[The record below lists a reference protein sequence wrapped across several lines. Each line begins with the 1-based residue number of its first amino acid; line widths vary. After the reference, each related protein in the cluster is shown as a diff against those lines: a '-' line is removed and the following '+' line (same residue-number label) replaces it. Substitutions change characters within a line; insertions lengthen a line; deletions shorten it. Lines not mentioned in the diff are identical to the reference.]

1 MTFSLGQRWISDAE
15 SELGLGTIVAI
26 DGRMLTLLF
35 AASGEQRLYSI
46 TDTPITRVRFNTGD
60 EIISHDDSKIL
71 VTEVDEDEDTELLTY
86 IGTSVATGEA
96 VRLKETFL
104 NNFIKFN
111 KPQDKL
117 FAGQID
123 KFDRFVLR
131 YKALL
136 NQHTQQKSNLRGLLG
151 PRVDLIPHQ
160 FYIAEEVGKRHA
172 PRILLADEVGL
183 GKTIEAGLIIH
194 QQIITGRAKRVLIV
208 LPENLQHQWLVE
220 MMRRFNLH
228 FSIFDD
234 SRCSEAYADEVNP
247 FETEQLVL
255 CSINLLRKKIHFEH
269 ALEAEWDLLIVD
281 EAHHLIWDKEKPSR
295 EYQVIE
301 ALSKETPGVLLLTA
315 TPDQLG
321 HESHFARLRL
331 LDPDRFYDYQKFVE
345 EEAGYKPVVDAVN
358 LLLDNQPLS
367 DDAQNSITDLLSE
380 QDVQPLLKVI
390 NDLPPADEERT
401 QAERELI
408 SNLLDRHGTGRLLF
422 RNTRSAIKGFPKRLL
437 KSVGLPLPEQYK
449 TAMKVSK
456 ILPSGTLQE
465 QAFSAL
471 YPEQMY
477 QKFEGSTTNSWCAF
491 DPRISWLIELVQ
503 QFKNEKILIIAA
515 QAETALALEE
525 ALRTREAIKAA
536 VFHEG
541 LSLIE
546 RDKAAAY
553 FAQVEDGAQVMICSE
568 IGSEGRNFQFAHH
581 LVLFDLP
588 INPDLLEQR
597 IGRLDRIGQRCD
609 IQIYTPYLKDT
620 AQEHLQQWYEKGLT
634 AFTQTTPTGHTIYEQ
649 VKDQL
654 IELLATG
661 ENSNGEFDKLISITR
676 NENEKLKAQLEQG
689 RDRLLEINS
698 SGILHPSDL
707 LDDIT
712 EVDQLPDFTTFAL
725 QLFDV
730 VGVQQEDQNEHCLVL
745 RPTNHMLTSDFPGLP
760 EEGAT
765 VTFNR
770 QTALSRDDV
779 HYLSWEHPMILG
791 GMEMILTS
799 DTGTTA
805 VAILKNSSLPPASTF
820 LELIYVV
827 EAINTDNAQL
837 SRFLPT
843 TPIRLL
849 LDKNGKNLGG
859 SVTFDSFDRQL
870 TPINRH
876 ISRKIANTSQP
887 LIHQLIKGSVPTAQL
902 LMADILLDAKTDMQQ
917 TLQGERDRL
926 QALQAVNPNIRED
939 EIQFIRD
946 QQTNF
951 EQILDQTQLKL
962 DAIRFIVSTP
972 S

>member
-1 MTFSLGQRWISDAE
+1 MVFSLGQRWISDAE

-26 DGRMLTLLF
+26 EGRMLTLLF
-35 AASGEQRLYSI
+35 AASGEQRLYSLEEA
-46 TDTPITRVRFNTGD
+46 PITRVRFNIGD
-60 EIISHDDSKIL
+60 EVLSHDDWKLL
-71 VTEVDEDEDTELLTY
+71 VTEVDESDNLITY
-86 IGTSVATGEA
+86 IGTNISTGEA
-96 VRLKETFL
+96 SQLKETFL

-123 KFDRFVLR
+123 KFERFVLR
-131 YKALL
+131 YNALT
-136 NQHTQQKSNLRGLLG
+136 NQHQQQKSNLRGLLG

-194 QQIITGRAKRVLIV
+194 QQLLTGRAKRVLIV

-234 SRCSEAYADEVNP
+234 SRCNEAYLDEVNP
-247 FETEQLVL
+247 FETEQLIL
-255 CSINLLRKKIHFEH
+255 CSLSLLRKKKHFEH
-269 ALEAEWDLLIVD
+269 ALEADWDLLIVD
-281 EAHHLIWDKEKPSR
+281 EAHHLIWDNEKPSR
-295 EYQVIE
+295 EYQVVESLANKI
-301 ALSKETPGVLLLTA
+301 PGVLLLTA

-331 LDPDRFYDYQKFVE
+331 LDPSRFFDYQTFVE

-358 LLLDNQPLS
+358 QLLDNQALN
-367 DDAQNSITDLLSE
+367 DNAKNSITELLSE
-380 QDVQPLLKVI
+380 QDIQPLFNIIDDTSV
-390 NDLPPADEERT
+390 DASERL
-401 QAERELI
+401 QAQYELI

-422 RNTRSAIKGFPKRLL
+422 RNTRSAIKGFPKRIL
-437 KSVGLPLPEQYK
+437 KSISLPLPEQYK
-449 TAMKVSK
+449 TAIKISK
-456 ILPSGTLQE
+456 MLPSGSIEQ

-471 YPEQMY
+471 YPEQIY
-477 QKFEGSTTNSWCAF
+477 QHFEGTDTNSWCQF
-491 DPRISWLIELVQ
+491 DPRISWLIDLILQ
-503 QFKNEKILIIAA
+503 LKGEKILIIAA
-515 QAETALALEE
+515 QAQTALAIEE

-553 FAQVEDGAQVMICSE
+553 FAQSEDGAQVMVCSE

-588 INPDLLEQR
+588 TNPDLLEQR

-620 AQEHLQQWYEKGLT
+620 SQEFLQHWYEHGLS
-634 AFTQTTPTGHTIYEQ
+634 AFSQTTPTGFTVYES
-649 VKDQL
+649 VREEL
-654 IELLATG
+654 IQLLATG
-661 ENSNGEFDKLISITR
+661 ENENGEFDKLLQKTR
-676 NENEKLKAQLEQG
+676 NENSLLKKQLEQG

-698 SGILHPSDL
+698 SGLLHKSDL

-712 EVDQLPDFTTFAL
+712 EIDQLPDFTTFAL

-730 VGVQQEDQNEHCLVL
+730 VGVQQEDKDEHCLIL
-745 RPTNHMLTSDFPGLP
+745 KPTDHMLTADFPGLP

-770 QTALSRDDV
+770 QKALSRDDV
-779 HYLSWEHPMILG
+779 HYLSWEHPMITS
-791 GMEMILTS
+791 GMEMILSS
-799 DTGTTA
+799 DTGTTS
-805 VAILKNSSLPPASTF
+805 VAILKNSSLPPATTF
-820 LELIYVV
+820 LELIYIV
-827 EAINTDNAQL
+827 ETVNSNNAQL
-837 SRFLPT
+837 TRFLPA

-849 LDKNGKNLGG
+849 LDKNGKNLGEN
-859 SVTFDSFDRQL
+859 VTFKSFNRQL
-870 TPINRH
+870 SPINRH
-876 ISRKIANTSQP
+876 ISSKIANTSQP
-887 LIHQLIKGSVPTAQL
+887 LIHQLIKDSHPIAQS
-902 LMADILLDAKTDMQQ
+902 LMTDILTQASENMHQ
-917 TLQGERDRL
+917 TLQAEKDRL

-939 EIQFIRD
+939 EIQFISE
-946 QQTNF
+946 QQISF
-951 EQILDQTQLKL
+951 EKTLAQTQLKL
-962 DAIRFIVSTP
+962 DSIRFIVSTQ

>member
-26 DGRMLTLLF
+26 EARMLTLLF

-46 TDTPITRVRFNTGD
+46 EEAPITRVRYNIGD
-60 EIISHDDSKIL
+60 EILSHDEWKLLVEEIDDSDNLI
-71 VTEVDEDEDTELLTY
+71 TY
-86 IGTSVATGEA
+86 IGKNAATGEPCK
-96 VRLKETFL
+96 LKETFL

-123 KFDRFVLR
+123 KFERFVLR
-131 YKALL
+131 YNALTH
-136 NQHTQQKSNLRGLLG
+136 QHQQQKSNLRGLLG

-194 QQIITGRAKRVLIV
+194 QQLITGRAKRVLIV

-234 SRCSEAYADEVNP
+234 NRCSDAYLDEINP
-247 FETEQLVL
+247 FETEQLIL
-255 CSINLLRKKIHFEH
+255 CSINLLRKKKHFEH
-269 ALEAEWDLLIVD
+269 ALEADWDLLIVD

-301 ALSKETPGVLLLTA
+301 SLANEIPGVLLLTA

-331 LDPDRFYDYQKFVE
+331 LDPNRFFDYQTFVD

-358 LLLDNQPLS
+358 QLLDDQLLN
-367 DDAQNSITDLLSE
+367 DRAKNSITELLSE
-380 QDVQPLLKVI
+380 QDVQPLFNIIDDFSVA
-390 NDLPPADEERT
+390 ADERQ
-401 QAERELI
+401 QAQYELI

-422 RNTRSAIKGFPKRLL
+422 RNTRSAIKGFPKRIL
-437 KSVGLPLPEQYK
+437 KSIALPLPEQYK
-449 TAMKVSK
+449 TAIKISK
-456 ILPSGTLQE
+456 MLPSGTVEQ
-465 QAFSAL
+465 QAFTAL
-471 YPEQMY
+471 YPEQIY
-477 QKFEGSTTNSWCAF
+477 QDFEGSETNSWCQF
-491 DPRISWLIELVQ
+491 DPRISWLIDLILQ
-503 QFKNEKILIIAA
+503 LKGEKILIIAA
-515 QAETALALEE
+515 QAQTALAIEE

-553 FAQVEDGAQVMICSE
+553 FAQNEDGAQVMVCSE

-588 INPDLLEQR
+588 TNPDLLEQR

-609 IQIYTPYLKDT
+609 IQIYTPYLKDSSQ
-620 AQEHLQQWYEKGLT
+620 AFLQHWYEHGLC
-634 AFTQTTPTGHTIYEQ
+634 AFTQTTPTGFTVYER
-649 VKDQL
+649 VRDDL
-654 IELLATG
+654 IQLLATG
-661 ENSNGEFDKLISITR
+661 ENENGEFDKLLQTTR
-676 NENEKLKAQLEQG
+676 NENNALKKQLEQG

-698 SGILHPSDL
+698 SGLLHKSDL

-712 EVDQLPDFTTFAL
+712 EIDQLPDFTTFAL

-730 VGVQQEDQNEHCLVL
+730 VGVQQEDKDEHCLVL
-745 RPTNHMLTSDFPGLP
+745 RPTDHMLTSDFPGLP

-770 QTALSRDDV
+770 QKALSRDDV
-779 HYLSWEHPMILG
+779 HYLSWEHPMITG
-791 GMEMILTS
+791 GMEMILSS
-799 DTGTTA
+799 DTGTTS
-805 VAILKNSSLPPASTF
+805 VAILKNSSLPAATTF

-827 EAINTDNAQL
+827 ETVNSNNAQL
-837 SRFLPT
+837 SHFLPA
-843 TPIRLL
+843 TPFRLL
-849 LDKNGKNLGG
+849 LDKNGKNLGE
-859 SVTFDSFDRQL
+859 SVTFSSFNRQL
-870 TPINRH
+870 SPINRH
-876 ISRKIANTSQP
+876 ISSKIANTSQP
-887 LIHQLIKGSVPTAQL
+887 LIHQLIKDSLPAAQSF
-902 LMADILLDAKTDMQQ
+902 MSDILTEAKQNMHQ
-917 TLQGERDRL
+917 TLQAEKDRL

-939 EIQFIRD
+939 EIQFISE
-946 QQTNF
+946 QQTGF
-951 EQILDQTQLKL
+951 EKILGQTQLKL
-962 DAIRFIVSTP
+962 DSIRFIVSTQ

>member
-15 SELGLGTIVAI
+15 SELGLGTIVALE
-26 DGRMLTLLF
+26 GRMLTLLF
-35 AASGEQRLYSI
+35 AASGEQRLYAI
-46 TDTPITRVRFNTGD
+46 EEAPITRVRFNVGD
-60 EIISHDDSKIL
+60 EILSHDESTLL
-71 VTEVDEDEDTELLTY
+71 VSEVVEQDNLITY
-86 IGTSVATGEA
+86 IGTRVDNGSASEL
-96 VRLKETFL
+96 RETFL

-131 YKALL
+131 YKSLT
-136 NQHTQQKSNLRGLLG
+136 NQHQQQKSKLRGLLG
-151 PRVDLIPHQ
+151 ARVDLIPHQ

-172 PRILLADEVGL
+172 PRVLLADEVGL

-194 QQIITGRAKRVLIV
+194 QQLVTGRAKRILIV

-234 SRCSEAYADEVNP
+234 SRCNEAYLDSINP

-255 CSINLLRKKIHFEH
+255 CSINLLRKKTHFEN
-269 ALEAEWDLLIVD
+269 ALEADWDLLIVD

-295 EYQVIE
+295 EYQVVE
-301 ALSKETPGVLLLTA
+301 ALSKNIPGVLLLTA
-315 TPDQLG
+315 TPEQLG

-331 LDPDRFYDYQKFVE
+331 LDPSRFFDYQKFIE
-345 EEAGYKPVVDAVN
+345 EEEGYKPVAKAIN
-358 LLLDNQPLS
+358 ELLENNQLS
-367 DDAQNSITDLLSE
+367 NESKNSITELLSE
-380 QDVQPLLKVI
+380 QDVQPLFNI
-390 NDLPPADEERT
+390 IDDISIENDQRQVA
-401 QAERELI
+401 QHELV

-422 RNTRSAIKGFPKRLL
+422 RNTRSAIQGFPKRCL
-437 KSVGLPLPEQYK
+437 KIIALPLPEQYI
-449 TAMKVSK
+449 TAIKVSK
-456 ILPSGTLQE
+456 MLPSGSLQE
-465 QAFSAL
+465 QAFRAL
-471 YPEQMY
+471 YPEQIY
-477 QKFEGSTTNSWCAF
+477 QAFEGGKSNSWCLF
-491 DPRISWLIELVQ
+491 DPRINWLIDLIQ
-503 QFKNEKILIIAA
+503 QLKGEKILIIAA

-553 FAQVEDGAQVMICSE
+553 FAQTEEGAQVMICSE

-609 IQIYTPYLKDT
+609 IQIYTPYLKGT
-620 AQEHLQQWYEKGLT
+620 SQEHLQKWYEQGLQ
-634 AFTQTTPTGHTIYEQ
+634 AFTQTTPTGHTVFEL
-649 VKDQL
+649 VKEDL
-654 IELLATG
+654 INLLATG
-661 ENSNGEFDKLISITR
+661 ENDNGEVDKLIKLTR
-676 NENEKLKAQLEQG
+676 SHNDKLKKQLEQG
-689 RDRLLEINS
+689 RDKLLEINS
-698 SGILHPSDL
+698 SGILHQSDL
-707 LDDIT
+707 LDDIM
-712 EVDQLPDFTTFAL
+712 EIDQKPDFTQFAL

-730 VGVQQEDQNEHCLVL
+730 VGVQQEDRGNHCLVV
-745 RPTNHMLTSDFPGLP
+745 RPTEHMLTSDFPGLP

-765 VTFNR
+765 ITFNR
-770 QTALSRDDV
+770 KTALSRDDV
-779 HYLSWEHPMILG
+779 QYLSWEHPMISG
-791 GMEMILTS
+791 GMEMILSS

-805 VAILKNSSLPPASTF
+805 VAILKNNSLPAATTF

-849 LDKNGKNLGG
+849 LDKNAKDLGQN
-859 SVTFDSFDRQL
+859 VTFDSFNRQL

-887 LIHQLIKGSVPTAQL
+887 LIHQLIKDSLPAAQK
-902 LMADILLDAKTDMQQ
+902 LMADIINQAKHNMQQ
-917 TLQGERDRL
+917 TLQQEQDRL
-926 QALQAVNPNIRED
+926 QALKAVNPNIREE
-939 EIQFIRD
+939 EIQYLRD
-946 QQTNF
+946 QQSNF
-951 EQILDQTQLKL
+951 EQILAQTQLKL
-962 DAIRFIVSTP
+962 DAIRFIVSTQ

>member
-26 DGRMLTLLF
+26 EGRMLTLLF

-46 TDTPITRVRFNTGD
+46 AEAPVTRVRFNIGD
-60 EIISHDDSKIL
+60 EIISHDESKIL
-71 VTEVDEDEDTELLTY
+71 VTDIDDEGELITY
-86 IGTSVATGEA
+86 IGTSVATGEP

-123 KFDRFVLR
+123 KFDRFGLR
-131 YKALL
+131 YKALT

-160 FYIAEEVGKRHA
+160 FYIAEEVGQRHA

-234 SRCSEAYADEVNP
+234 SRCSEAYADAVNP
-247 FETEQLVL
+247 FDTEQLVL
-255 CSINLLRKKIHFEH
+255 CSINLLRKKVHFEN

-301 ALSKETPGVLLLTA
+301 ALAQETPGVLLLTA

-331 LDPDRFYDYQKFVE
+331 LDPNRFYDYQKFVDE
-345 EEAGYKPVVDAVN
+345 ELGYKPVVDAVN
-358 LLLDNQPLS
+358 QLLDNQPLS
-367 DDAQNSITDLLSE
+367 NEAQNSITDLLSE
-380 QDVQPLLKVI
+380 RDIQPLLKVI
-390 NDLPPADEERT
+390 EDLPPGDSERS

-422 RNTRSAIKGFPKRLL
+422 RNTRSAIKGFPKRIL
-437 KSVGLPLPEQYK
+437 KSIALPLPEQYK

-456 ILPSGTLQE
+456 MLPSGTIEE

-477 QKFEGSTTNSWCAF
+477 QTFEGGTSNSWCAF
-491 DPRISWLIELVQ
+491 DPRISWLIDLIQ
-503 QFKNEKILIIAA
+503 QNKDEKILIIAA

-541 LSLIE
+541 LSLVE

-553 FAQVEDGAQVMICSE
+553 FAQVENGAQVMLCSE

-620 AQEHLQQWYEKGLT
+620 AQEHLQQWYENGLS
-634 AFTQTTPTGHTIYEQ
+634 AFTQTTPTGHTIYEL
-649 VKDQL
+649 VKNDL
-654 IELLATG
+654 INLLATG
-661 ENSNGEFDKLISITR
+661 ENNNGEFDKLIQITSS
-676 NENEKLKAQLEQG
+676 ENSKLKAQLEQG

-698 SGILHPSDL
+698 SGVLHESNL

-712 EVDQLPDFTTFAL
+712 EIDQLPDFTTFAL

-730 VGVQQEDQNEHCLVL
+730 VGVQQEDQSEHCLVL
-745 RPTNHMLTSDFPGLP
+745 RPTDHMLTSDFPGLP

-779 HYLSWEHPMILG
+779 HYLSWEHPMITG
-791 GMEMILTS
+791 GMEMILSS
-799 DTGTTA
+799 DTGTTS
-805 VAILKNSSLPPASTF
+805 VAILKNNSLPPASTF

-849 LDKNGKNLGG
+849 LDKNGKNLGKN
-859 SVTFDSFDRQL
+859 VTFDSFERQL
-870 TPINRH
+870 SPVNRH

-887 LIHQLIKGSVPTAQL
+887 LIHQLIKDALPTAQT
-902 LMADILLDAKTDMQQ
+902 LMADILLDAKTNMQQ

-939 EIQFIRD
+939 EVQFIRD

-962 DAIRFIVSTP
+962 DSLRFIVSTQA
-972 S
+972 

>member
-1 MTFSLGQRWISDAE
+1 MIFSLGQRWISDAE
-15 SELGLGTIVAI
+15 SELGLGTIVALE
-26 DGRMLTLLF
+26 GRMLTLLF
-35 AASGEQRLYSI
+35 AASGEQRLYSVSEA
-46 TDTPITRVRFNTGD
+46 PITRVRFNVGD
-60 EIISHDDSKIL
+60 EILSHDDSTLL
-71 VTEVDEDEDTELLTY
+71 VTEVVESDNLITY
-86 IGTSVATGEA
+86 IGTRVDNGAPSE
-96 VRLKETFL
+96 LKETFL

-123 KFDRFVLR
+123 KFERFVLR
-131 YKALL
+131 YKSLT
-136 NQHTQQKSNLRGLLG
+136 NQHEQQKSKQRGLLG
-151 PRVDLIPHQ
+151 ARVDLIPHQ

-172 PRILLADEVGL
+172 PRVLLADEVGL

-194 QQIITGRAKRVLIV
+194 QQLITGRAKRVLIV

-234 SRCSEAYADEVNP
+234 SRCNDAYLDCINP

-255 CSINLLRKKIHFEH
+255 CSINLLRKRNHFEN

-295 EYQVIE
+295 EYQVVE
-301 ALSKETPGVLLLTA
+301 ALAQNIPGVLLLTA

-331 LDPDRFYDYQKFVE
+331 LDPSRFFDYQKFVE
-345 EEAGYKPVVDAVN
+345 EEASYKPVATAIN
-358 LLLDNQPLS
+358 ELLENNQLS
-367 DDAQNSITDLLSE
+367 NESKNSITELLSE
-380 QDVQPLLKVI
+380 QDVQPLFNI
-390 NDLPPADEERT
+390 IDDLSLDNSER
-401 QAERELI
+401 QSAQHELI
-408 SNLLDRHGTGRLLF
+408 NNLLDRHGTGRLLF
-422 RNTRSAIKGFPKRLL
+422 RNTRSAIKGFPKRCL
-437 KSVGLPLPEQYK
+437 KTISLPLPEQYK
-449 TAMKVSK
+449 TAIKVSK
-456 ILPSGTLQE
+456 MLPSGSLQE

-471 YPEQMY
+471 YPEQIY
-477 QKFEGSTTNSWCAF
+477 QAFEGDKSNSWCAF
-491 DPRISWLIELVQ
+491 DPRINWLIDLIKQ
-503 QFKNEKILIIAA
+503 LKGEKILIIAA

-553 FAQVEDGAQVMICSE
+553 FAQTEDGAQVMLCSE

-588 INPDLLEQR
+588 MNPDLLEQR

-609 IQIYTPYLKDT
+609 IQIYTPFLKGT
-620 AQEHLQQWYEKGLT
+620 SQEYLQQWYERGLQ
-634 AFTQTTPTGHTIYEQ
+634 AFTQTTPTGHTIFELI
-649 VKDQL
+649 KDDL
-654 IELLATG
+654 INLLATG
-661 ENSNGEFDKLISITR
+661 ENSNGELDKLIQITR
-676 NENEKLKAQLEQG
+676 SHNDKLKKQLEEG
-689 RDRLLEINS
+689 RDKLLEINS
-698 SGILHPSDL
+698 SGILHQSNL
-707 LDDIT
+707 LDDII
-712 EVDQLPDFTTFAL
+712 EIDQKPDFTQFAL

-730 VGVQQEDQNEHCLVL
+730 VGVQQEDRGEHCLVV
-745 RPTNHMLTSDFPGLP
+745 RPTEHMLTADFPGLP

-779 HYLSWEHPMILG
+779 HYLSWEHPMITG
-791 GMEMILTS
+791 GMEMILSS

-805 VAILKNSSLPPASTF
+805 VAILKNNSLPAATTF
-820 LELIYVV
+820 LELIYIV
-827 EAINTDNAQL
+827 EALNTDNAQL

-849 LDKNGKNLGG
+849 LDKNAKNLGEN
-859 SVTFDSFDRQL
+859 VTFDSFNRQL

-887 LIHQLIKGSVPTAQL
+887 LIHQLIKQSLPTAQK
-902 LMADILLDAKTDMQQ
+902 LMADIIVQAKSNMQQ
-917 TLQGERDRL
+917 TLQQERDRL
-926 QALQAVNPNIRED
+926 QALKAVNPNIREE
-939 EIQFIRD
+939 EIQYLED
-946 QQTNF
+946 QQSNF
-951 EQILDQTQLKL
+951 EQILEQTQLKL
-962 DAIRFIVSTP
+962 DAIRFIVSTQ